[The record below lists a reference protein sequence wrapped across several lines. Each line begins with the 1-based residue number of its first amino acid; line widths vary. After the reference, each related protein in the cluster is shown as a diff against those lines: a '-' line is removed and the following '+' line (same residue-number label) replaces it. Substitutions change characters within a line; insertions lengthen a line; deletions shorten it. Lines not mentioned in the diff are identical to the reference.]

1 MYGIIYKTTNL
12 VNGKIYVGQHIC
24 ETDEFDGYLGS
35 GVKLR
40 AAIRYY
46 GPENFKRETLRICD
60 TQLQLDAW
68 EMLYIKKLRS
78 TDKRIGY
85 NILPGSANKF
95 GSGSPMLIPE
105 VALKQANTM
114 RGRKWTEEQKLAFS
128 KARKGKNCG
137 ELNPMFGKRMSEQQ
151 RHDISVSTRRTLSK
165 PEIKAKLSVE
175 SKRFWQSVDDEWK
188 QDHFRRISAYK
199 HKRVICFDFWLNIR
213 IFDSYK
219 DAIKATDA
227 AVSQVCRG
235 LIGQSKGYVFR
246 PYDVETIKILLKLKT
261 EKASVNTV
269 ADKFG
274 IKLDKR
280 ALKWVYQEKKQ
291 KR

>member
-12 VNGKIYVGQHIC
+12 VNGKIYVGQHVC
-24 ETDEFDGYLGS
+24 EFDEFDGYLGS

-46 GPENFKRETLRICD
+46 GPENFKRETLRVCD

-85 NILPGSANKF
+85 NILPGSANRF

-105 VALKQANTM
+105 VASKQANSM
-114 RGRKWTEEQKLAFS
+114 RGKKWTEAQRVAFS

-137 ELNPMFGKRMSEQQ
+137 ASNPMFGKQMSEQQ
-151 RHDISVSTRRTLSK
+151 RRDISIATRRTLSK
-165 PEIKAKLSVE
+165 PEIRAKLSAA
-175 SKRFWQSVDDEWK
+175 SRKFWRSADEDWK
-188 QDHFRRISAYK
+188 QDHFKRISSCKY
-199 HKRVICFDFWLNIR
+199 KRVICFDFWLNVR

-246 PYDVETIKILLKLKT
+246 PYDIEIIKTLVKLKSG
-261 EKASVNTV
+261 KASVNIV
-269 ADKFG
+269 AEKFN

-280 ALKWVYQEKKQ
+280 ALKWVYREKKP
-291 KR
+291 KK